1 MLFPYTSAV
10 IRLLVIG
17 WFETLVETAQFFPY
31 ASRRQQE
38 RARAVI
44 DIALEHVHGR
54 GWIIA
59 SAVAQAR
66 SVSPDDVAG
75 LLQCPIQQDEAAAN
89 CADIRRTTDRVQCRL
104 QCSRK
109 KLGVIVQEKQIFTPC
124 FLRALIY
131 SQKEIP
137 IFCISDSTNAA
148 QALQQ
153 ARCLV
158 LRIVIDDD
166 DFHPLRVVLGERTQA
181 GEGQFRTVEQND

>member
-1 MLFPYTSAV
+1 
-10 IRLLVIG
+10 
-17 WFETLVETAQFFPY
+17 
-31 ASRRQQE
+31 
-38 RARAVI
+38 
-44 DIALEHVHGR
+44 
-54 GWIIA
+54 
-59 SAVAQAR
+59 R

-75 LLQCPIQQDEAAAN
+75 FLQCPIQQDEAAAN

-137 IFCISDSTNAA
+137 IFGISDSTNAA

-181 GEGQFRTVEQND
+181 GEGQFRTVEQNDQNREFRIVAVRQFERCTGCQEALKLDAVQIGEDLLPI